1 MAEPAK
7 RPSAAHTAYTVTKEL
22 ILSGELPGGSLIS
35 EGEIAERVRVSRT
48 PVREAFLRLASEELL
63 TLHPK
68 RGAVVVPVPP
78 GEAADVLDLRLALER
93 SAAERIARTGLPDE
107 HHERMRELLRRQRAL
122 AETADV
128 DRFAEADESFHR
140 CIVEASGN
148 RLADRF
154 YATLGDRQR
163 RMSISALRP
172 RPERLSLLA
181 DEHEALLGHLRDG
194 DAAAFASALLSHLTA
209 THGSPWP
216 SWASDEAPAT
226 QHSVRPQPYPTND
239 A

>member
-1 MAEPAK
+1 MADPAK
-7 RPSAAHTAYTVTKEL
+7 RPSAAHTAYAVTKEL

-48 PVREAFLRLASEELL
+48 PVREAFLRLESEELL
-63 TLHPK
+63 ALHPK

-78 GEAADVLDLRLALER
+78 GETADVLELRLALER
-93 SAAERIARTGLPDE
+93 SAAERIARIGLRGD

-122 AETADV
+122 AEAADIG
-128 DRFAEADESFHR
+128 RFADADEAFHR

-148 RLADRF
+148 RLAGRF

-163 RMSISALRP
+163 RMSITALRP

-181 DEHEALLGHLRDG
+181 DEHEALLRHLLDG
-194 DAAAFASALLSHLTA
+194 DSAAFAAALLGHLTA
-209 THGSPWP
+209 THGSPY
-216 SWASDEAPAT
+216 AGD
-226 QHSVRPQPYPTND
+226 RD
-239 A
+239 DR

>member
-1 MAEPAK
+1 MADPAK
-7 RPSAAHTAYTVTKEL
+7 RPSAAHTAYAVTKEL

-48 PVREAFLRLASEELL
+48 PVREAFLRLESEELL
-63 TLHPK
+63 ALHPK

-78 GEAADVLDLRLALER
+78 GEAADVLELRLALER
-93 SAAERIARTGLPDE
+93 SAAERIARIGLRGD

-122 AETADV
+122 AEAADV
-128 DRFAEADESFHR
+128 GRFADADEAFHR

-148 RLADRF
+148 PLAGRF

-163 RMSISALRP
+163 RMSITALRP

-181 DEHEALLGHLRDG
+181 DEHEALLRHLLDG
-194 DAAAFASALLSHLTA
+194 DSAAFAAALLGHLTA
-209 THGSPWP
+209 THGSPY
-216 SWASDEAPAT
+216 AAGRDD
-226 QHSVRPQPYPTND
+226 R
-239 A
+239 